1 MNQTYTEYKA
11 VAKNDLAKLLE
22 KDLISKELYDA
33 QISDINMKELDPII
47 GKTKEIVETIVG
59 RELTWA
65 ENSINISLIMA
76 HMMNSDEE
84 FGARL
89 MKLGQDFLETGE
101 AAPLEKKKAYFTIL
115 NNVLEQCKK

>member
-1 MNQTYTEYKA
+1 MSQTYTEYKA
-11 VAKNDLAKLLE
+11 IAKNDLAKLLE

-33 QISDINMKELDPII
+33 QISDIDMKELDPII

-76 HMMNSDEE
+76 HMMNNDEE

-89 MKLGQDFLETGE
+89 IKLGQDFLETGE
-101 AAPLEKKKAYFTIL
+101 AALLEKKKAYYTIL